1 MDQLKQSKALGVIPR
16 ALWLFRF
23 EFSLQSILNQLNPIS
38 RDREDQGF
46 GATSDLNA
54 SDQR

>member
-1 MDQLKQSKALGVIPR
+1 MDQVKRSKALGVIPR